1 MHHFSSGEIA
11 NGRNVGNNDIS
22 LGDGQFFVDNKFIG
36 GAADA
41 CIMWKKGEL
50 QTLFQD
56 AGIEFSD
63 DYDGDPFEFLPKWMT
78 KNPLRS
84 R

>member
-1 MHHFSSGEIA
+1 
-11 NGRNVGNNDIS
+11 
-22 LGDGQFFVDNKFIG
+22 
-36 GAADA
+36 
-41 CIMWKKGEL
+41 MWKKGEL